1 MPKISSLERCEK
13 ALERLLSGQPHI
25 SDHVGVKYEDITPA
39 MVSIE
44 AGFDKG
50 YLKRSR
56 EYHLPLIA
64 RIDAL
69 KRGAGFSTSTAN
81 KKKLERAKALA
92 EKRRLEV
99 DRLSEVMDK
108 VLTQNLMLVERV
120 RDLEKELTRYK
131 FRMRQ

>member
-1 MPKISSLERCEK
+1 MRKKSGLNRCEEG
-13 ALERLLSGQPHI
+13 LERLLSGQPHLA
-25 SDHVGVKYEDITPA
+25 DHVGVKRGDITPA

-56 EYHLPLIA
+56 ESHMPLIA

-69 KRGAGFSTSTAN
+69 KSESRDSSSAT
-81 KKKLERAKALA
+81 KEKLEKAKQKA
-92 EKRRLEV
+92 EKRRMQVEQLN
-99 DRLSEVMDK
+99 EVMDK

-120 RDLEKELTRYK
+120 RELEKELSKYRTR
-131 FRMRQ
+131 

>member
-1 MPKISSLERCEK
+1 MSKKIGLERCEE
-13 ALERLLSGQPHI
+13 ALERLISGQPHLAH
-25 SDHVGVKYEDITPA
+25 HVGVKRGDITPA

-56 EYHLPLIA
+56 DLHMPLIA

-69 KRGAGFSTSTAN
+69 KSESRTTPSVN
-81 KKKLERAKALA
+81 KEKLERANRRA
-92 EKRRLEV
+92 EKRRTEIEQ
-99 DRLSEVMDK
+99 LSQIMDK

-120 RDLEKELTRYK
+120 RELEAELAKYQNRVPL
-131 FRMRQ
+131 